1 VNLKGRYTVPI
12 THGVTSAENDPA
24 TPFSK
29 RQSNINPERN
39 THEMTDNLQPFGGAS
54 FLHERTTIQFD
65 NDDDSPLSM
74 ATATAKRQAKTALRA
89 TQGDRTDWKQHLV
102 NAPGYRNVPDIKLSI
117 RKKQARTHSIKAA
130 ADRREKRR
138 EKGVTVH
145 YRRFAWKRLAQAKR
159 DQFDLVRKSLAWIG
173 PRWDANRDF
182 GWCLDGADDGQH
194 LDHLFR
200 FGTAKAHPRTPW
212 VQHYREGQ

>member
-1 VNLKGRYTVPI
+1 
-12 THGVTSAENDPA
+12 
-24 TPFSK
+24 
-29 RQSNINPERN
+29 
-39 THEMTDNLQPFGGAS
+39 MTDDARPFDRAL
-54 FLHERTTIQFD
+54 FLHERQAPPD
-65 NDDDSPLSM
+65 DHDHDDDDDSALAM
-74 ATATAKRQAKTALRA
+74 ATATATATAKRQAKTALRA

-102 NAPGYRNVPDIKLSI
+102 NGPGYRNVPDIKLSL
-117 RKKQARTHSIKAA
+117 RTKQARTHSIKAA

-138 EKGVTVH
+138 EKGVTIH
-145 YRRFAWKRLAQAKR
+145 YGRFAWKRLGQAKR

-182 GWCLDGADDGQH
+182 GRYDDESCEQH

-212 VQHYREGQ
+212 VQYYREGL